1 MRDPKE
7 ISHSLTVSAISS
19 KSQCTRLLLKITGIT
34 LLRDPTLE
42 NKAAS
47 LKQVHRMSQ
56 HQNKNKFSLEKI

>member
-34 LLRDPTLE
+34 LLSVCFFE
-42 NKAAS
+42 CVWMEK
-47 LKQVHRMSQ
+47 LKILR
-56 HQNKNKFSLEKI
+56 NFKF